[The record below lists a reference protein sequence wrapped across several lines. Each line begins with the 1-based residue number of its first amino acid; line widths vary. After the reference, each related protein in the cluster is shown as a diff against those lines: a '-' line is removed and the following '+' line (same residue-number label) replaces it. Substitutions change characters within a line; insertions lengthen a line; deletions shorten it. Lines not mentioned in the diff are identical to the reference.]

1 MTSTSPPLTGTIR
14 WGTSPR
20 RPTIFAA
27 GLFAL
32 ALAAP
37 APARAGRALIR
48 AIDSVGITVSD
59 MDRSVRFFTDVL
71 GFEPVSDVEVAGEDY
86 ERLEGVFGLRMRVV
100 RLRLGEE
107 AIELTE
113 YLAPRGRPIP
123 PDARSNDRSF
133 QHVAIIVSD
142 IDRAYR
148 RLREHRAEHVS
159 AEPQRLPDW
168 NPKAGGIRAR

>member
-1 MTSTSPPLTGTIR
+1 M
-14 WGTSPR
+14 R
-20 RPTIFAA
+20 RPTTLAA

-37 APARAGRALIR
+37 APAWPGKALVRAV
-48 AIDSVGITVSD
+48 DSVGITVSD

>member
-1 MTSTSPPLTGTIR
+1 VRRSTIL
-14 WGTSPR
+14 
-20 RPTIFAA
+20 AA

-37 APARAGRALIR
+37 APARAGSALVRAV
-48 AIDSVGITVSD
+48 DSVGITVSD
-59 MDRSVRFFTDVL
+59 MDRSVRFFADVL

-168 NPKAGGIRAR
+168 NPKAGGIRER